1 MFLQSCQPA
10 TSTSSS
16 SLVITFPPFSMPGSI
31 IILVV
36 TPLSLSL
43 PSLFLFLTVFF
54 FPFLGITLNRYLW
67 KEGGRLLLVQALPR
81 TLSSKRPLWPCSGP
95 EPIRSSRCL
104 FLKKLWPWYASRA
117 GVCRQADCTLRP
129 TCLSWLK
136 KNAEGKITCLAPDG
150 INNLYIYVCT
160 HTHTHRSMFITFCL
174 KAFAY
179 LIYSLTLSGQY
190 LKHFEICANAIRL
203 QGLEAK

>member
-31 IILVV
+31 IILAV
-36 TPLSLSL
+36 TPLSLPPFPLSHC
-43 PSLFLFLTVFF
+43 FF

-67 KEGGRLLLVQALPR
+67 KEGGRLLLVQDLPR
-81 TLSSKRPLWPCSGP
+81 TLSSKKPLWPCSGP

-150 INNLYIYVCT
+150 INNLYIYT
-160 HTHTHRSMFITFCL
+160 HTHTHTNMFITFLLKSVCL
-174 KAFAY
+174 SNIFINVIWSVLETFWNMCKCNKA
-179 LIYSLTLSGQY
+179 TRPGG
-190 LKHFEICANAIRL
+190 KIRWIF
-203 QGLEAK
+203 